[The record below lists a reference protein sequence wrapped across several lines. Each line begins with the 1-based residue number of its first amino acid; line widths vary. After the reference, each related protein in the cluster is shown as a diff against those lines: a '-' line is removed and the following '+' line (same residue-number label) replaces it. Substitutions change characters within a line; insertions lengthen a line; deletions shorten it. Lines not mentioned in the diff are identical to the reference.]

1 MGRKGCTPHVVPK
14 KLIIDTI
21 TDDLNTIIRNSHDV
35 ESKINQY
42 KSCQRIIKQNYETEL
57 KNLDNRIQSIMTY
70 KKKAFEAYQDNVL
83 SKNDFMALQ
92 KQYEEEENSIRAL
105 QNDMLGNQTEGINQ
119 TLHFPWLEKL
129 LQRGMIDELDRST
142 VADMIDTIYV
152 SDNKEIK
159 IVYRFSNELEA
170 LLSS

>member
-1 MGRKGCTPHVVPK
+1 
-14 KLIIDTI
+14 
-21 TDDLNTIIRNSHDV
+21 
-35 ESKINQY
+35 
-42 KSCQRIIKQNYETEL
+42 
-57 KNLDNRIQSIMTY
+57 MTY

-105 QNDMLGNQTEGINQ
+105 QNDMLGTQPEGIDK
-119 TLHFPWLEKL
+119 TLQFPWLEKL
-129 LQRGMIDELDRST
+129 LQKGMIDELDRST

-159 IVYRFSNELEA
+159 IVYRFSNELET